1 MEIVRVAGVAV
12 TAAFAAAALRRMRP
26 EAGMGLAVAGGVI
39 LLMAALSQ
47 VQTVA
52 GALQQLCE
60 KAQLQPAYV
69 RTLFKTVGICFL
81 TDFAADVCRD
91 VQETGLAQRVETVG
105 RMMILAVA
113 TPVLASLLGK
123 LLELAP

>member
-1 MEIVRVAGVAV
+1 MEIVRVAGFAM
-12 TAAFAAAALRRMRP
+12 TAAFAAAVIRRMRP
-26 EAGMGLAVAGGVI
+26 EAGMGLALAAGVM
-39 LLMAALSQ
+39 LALSQ

-52 GALQQLCE
+52 DALRQLCD

-91 VQETGLAQRVETVG
+91 VEETGLAQRVETVG
-105 RMMILAVA
+105 RMLILAVA
-113 TPVLASLLGK
+113 APVLASLLGK

>member
-1 MEIVRVAGVAV
+1 MREASVKRQGAARAV
-12 TAAFAAAALRRMRP
+12 IQRRNPPRP
-26 EAGMGLAVAGGVI
+26 LAVQDSI
-39 LLMAALSQ
+39 Q
-47 VQTVA
+47 VKDAPGHHGCQHRT
-52 GALQQLCE
+52 LRQLCD

-91 VQETGLAQRVETVG
+91 VEETGLAQRVETVG
-105 RMMILAVA
+105 RMLILAVA
-113 TPVLASLLGK
+113 APVLASLLGK

>member
-1 MEIVRVAGVAV
+1 MEIVRVAGFAM
-12 TAAFAAAALRRMRP
+12 TAAFAAAVIRRMRP
-26 EAGMGLAVAGGVI
+26 EAGMGLALAAGVM
-39 LLMAALSQ
+39 LLLVALSQ

-52 GALQQLCE
+52 DALRQLCD

-81 TDFAADVCRD
+81 TAFAADVCRD
-91 VQETGLAQRVETVG
+91 VEETGLAQRVETVG
-105 RMMILAVA
+105 RMLILAVA
-113 TPVLASLLGK
+113 AQVLASLLGK